1 MGRDHLVEDLA
12 QHLLRDR
19 LAVRHKVAS
28 KKILLPAGTPT
39 PHLGPPGSLDW
50 VRFYAV

>member
-1 MGRDHLVEDLA
+1 M
-12 QHLLRDR
+12 
-19 LAVRHKVAS
+19 
-28 KKILLPAGTPT
+28 LLPAGTPT